1 MSAGADTELT
11 TGLRL
16 PGRAIAAAAV
26 LAAGLV
32 AWSAYPLG
40 SGRAGTLP
48 ALAIAIAAAAL
59 SIGQLAISSVR
70 TRQPDGFS
78 IADRAMWRLA
88 DLVSIIPWAEVLTLA
103 VLVLEA
109 VHPARP
115 WHTALLGV
123 ALLGYLLA
131 VHLAE
136 TRAGASALRAQL
148 PLLGIGVGLTALAV
162 GVAALPGLPA
172 GPTAALVRS
181 AAVLVAVV
189 VACLAIPVW
198 LGRR

>member
-1 MSAGADTELT
+1 MSQGTDAGLT
-11 TGLRL
+11 AATQL
-16 PGRAIAAAAV
+16 PARAVAAAGL
-26 LAAGLV
+26 LAAGLI
-32 AWSAYPLG
+32 AWAAYPLG
-40 SGRAGTLP
+40 GGRAGTAP
-48 ALAIAIAAAAL
+48 AICVAIAAAAL
-59 SIGQLAISSVR
+59 SIAQLAISSAPAR
-70 TRQPDGFS
+70 SADGFS
-78 IADRAMWRLA
+78 IADRAVSRLTG
-88 DLVSIIPWAEVLTLA
+88 LVSMLPWAELLTVA

-148 PLLGIGVGLTALAV
+148 PLLGIGVGLTALAI

-172 GPTAALVRS
+172 GPTAALVRA

>member
-1 MSAGADTELT
+1 MSAGADAGLT
-11 TGLRL
+11 SGTRL
-16 PGRAIAAAAV
+16 PGRAIVAAGV

-32 AWSAYPLG
+32 AWAAYPLG
-40 SGRAGTLP
+40 DGRAGTSP
-48 ALAIAIAAAAL
+48 ALGVAIAAALL
-59 SIGQLAISSVR
+59 SIVQLVMSSVR
-70 TRQPDGFS
+70 TRPSDGFS
-78 IADRAMWRLA
+78 AADRAVSRLA
-88 DLVSIIPWAEVLTLA
+88 DLVAMIPWAELLTLA

-136 TRAGASALRAQL
+136 TRADASTLRAQL
-148 PLLGIGVGLTALAV
+148 PLLGIGVGLTALAI

-172 GPTAALVRS
+172 GPTAALVR
-181 AAVLVAVV
+181 AAAVV
-189 VACLAIPVW
+189 VAIVVAGLAVPVW